1 MGASSASRT
10 ARNRQYLL
18 GVLAVV
24 WLFGGAVFIARLE
37 MLEVERGESR
47 GEGLLRLGG
56 LTLQLLIAVSAT
68 ALLLWTLR
76 GRRLDRLET
85 QRSEEFRQLFFD
97 ASEAMFVIDR
107 NLVLLEINAA
117 GSRMTGFT
125 RDEILGRTMLEMV
138 SQAELHANPMRLA
151 DLRAGVKVVSERT
164 LIRKDGSAAL
174 TEVSIQQLPDG
185 RLLGVARDISQR
197 RALDELRMQLQ
208 QAQKMEALGRLAG
221 GVSHDFNNLLGIILG
236 YSDLLAAG
244 LAEGAEGR
252 EELAEIRKAV
262 LRAAELTHQLLA
274 FSRRQ
279 VLEVRVV
286 DLAAL
291 LEDSR
296 KMLARLLPES
306 IELRLE
312 VAQGLWSVRADST
325 QLVQVLVNLAVNAR
339 DAMPLGGQLEI
350 LADNRALAEVE
361 AQAHGLAVGDFVRIQ
376 VADTGHG
383 MTADVIDHA
392 FEPFFTT
399 RAAAGGT
406 GLGLATVYGIVQQ
419 LDGCVEIE
427 SSPTRGTTLSLFLP
441 RVQGGAS
448 GERVLPPAA
457 SGGVILAT
465 VLVVEDLAPL
475 RHLVERMVRQ
485 IGYRVYSAAS
495 AQEALTLA
503 GEGGVEIDLLLSDI
517 VMPGMDGRDLARL
530 MKAVRPKLRIVLM
543 TGYSELFAET
553 SDVHE
558 LGVDAIVQKPFSR
571 SQIETVLADVLAD
584 SEIARDVS

>member
-1 MGASSASRT
+1 MGASSATRT
-10 ARNRQYLL
+10 ARNRRYLL
-18 GVLAVV
+18 GALAVV
-24 WLFGGAVFIARLE
+24 WLIGGAIFIARLE
-37 MLEVERGESR
+37 MREIDR
-47 GEGLLRLGG
+47 GEGRDEGMLRVGG
-56 LTLQLLIAVSAT
+56 LTLQLLIAVSST
-68 ALLLWTLR
+68 TLLLWTLHE
-76 GRRLDRLET
+76 RRLDRLQT

-97 ASEAMFVIDR
+97 ASEAMFVVDG
-107 NLVLLEINAA
+107 NLVLQEVNAA
-117 GSRMTGFT
+117 GCRMTGFA
-125 RDEILGRTMLEMV
+125 RDEILGRSLLEMV
-138 SQAELHANPMRLA
+138 SQSELQANPMRLA
-151 DLRAGVKVVSERT
+151 DLRAGVKVVSER
-164 LIRKDGSAAL
+164 LLLRKDGSTAL
-174 TEVSIQQLPDG
+174 TEVAIQQLPDG
-185 RLLGVARDISQR
+185 RLLGVARDVSQR

-236 YSDLLAAG
+236 YADLLASG

-286 DLAAL
+286 DLGAL

-306 IELRLE
+306 IELKLE
-312 VAQGLWSVRADST
+312 VAQALWSVRADST

-350 LADNRALAEVE
+350 SADNCALDEVE
-361 AQAHGLAVGDFVRIQ
+361 AQVHGLAVGDFVRVR

-399 RAAAGGT
+399 KAAAGGT

-419 LDGCVEIE
+419 LDGCVEID
-427 SSPTRGTTLSLFLP
+427 SSPTRGTTVSLFLP
-441 RVQGGAS
+441 RVLGDAS
-448 GERVLPPAA
+448 GERALPPVP
-457 SGGVILAT
+457 STEPVRAT

-475 RHLVERMVRQ
+475 RKLVERMVRQ
-485 IGYRVYSAAS
+485 IGYRVYAAAS

-503 GEGGVEIDLLLSDI
+503 EGGMEIDVLLSDI

-530 MKAVRPKLRIVLM
+530 MKAVRPRLRIVLM
-543 TGYSELFAET
+543 TGYSELFEET

-558 LGVDAIVQKPFSR
+558 LGVDAVVQKPFSR
-571 SQIETVLADVLAD
+571 AQIESVLADVLAG
-584 SEIARDVS
+584 SEIDGDVS